1 MVADEL
7 IFNTNAL
14 NSTTRYSESASASEF
29 VMFPILKV
37 TFVPLPKGLP
47 LIAAP
52 GTTKVGETLLLAPLT
67 TSPAP
72 DRVDE
77 DMQPAPPLQ
86 TNATVAVPSFKN
98 CRPPGIPSNN

>member
-1 MVADEL
+1 M

-14 NSTTRYSESASASEF
+14 NSTTRYSESASVSEF
-29 VMFPILKV
+29 MMLPILKV
-37 TFVPLPKGLP
+37 TFVPLLKGLP
-47 LIAAP
+47 LMAAP
-52 GTTKVGETLLLAPLT
+52 GITKVGETLLLEPVT

-77 DMQPAPPLQ
+77 VIHPDPLLQ

>member
-1 MVADEL
+1 M

-29 VMFPILKV
+29 VMSPMLKV
-37 TFVPLPKGLP
+37 TFVPLLKGAP

-52 GTTKVGETLLLAPLT
+52 GTTKVGETLLLEPLT

-72 DRVDE
+72 DNVDE
-77 DMQPAPPLQ
+77 VIQPAPPLQ
-86 TNATVAVPSFKN
+86 TNATVTVPSFRN
-98 CRPPGIPSNN
+98 CKPPGIPSNN